1 MVNVN
6 KNIKPGVKVEPAAPK
21 RRPRNQELNS
31 SKKTLPDS
39 IRSRRRQKLNC
50 SRESVINQLVNEEQI
65 YTQEEA
71 EELIDSF
78 EEQTG
83 ATVVRLATMDEV
95 ENEDGEF
102 WATKDG
108 KTTLWCR
115 GNGFWYDSGSTDMNS
130 SKKTRMNSNN
140 EGSFDSSVNKDGLN
154 SSIDWSSGYDH
165 ESIRPAVT
173 ALVERY
179 LANTGASDALLKIGL
194 EEDAGFS
201 SEFNLGVYVYLKQDT
216 DETIQEGLLD
226 ELTQKLRR
234 VIMREYNWDAT
245 KEWIADNDY
254 KMSVQIAVGDCYDND
269 TEFGYEI
276 GYHSGIEVECP
287 VDFDSSRKKLNSN
300 VDSRFEKYFD
310 KVTDQQLA
318 DFYGIDVEEIIDVNK
333 DIENANYGKVVA
345 HYIPKSE
352 YAEVLV
358 DGDWESL
365 DILDDGTVGF
375 SLGEGGGKATR
386 FYGVDIDTI
395 EEKLAEAGLNS
406 SRTSKK
412 TRMNCSADTK
422 ITTESGNEI
431 SMGEIKVVQNPST
444 NELALFIPENDED
457 SIPEGFTVIGDVVA
471 AGGEEENS
479 EEAESEES
487 EELDSSKKLNSSK
500 RRSSKNLNSNRRRS
514 VKKKK

>member
-1 MVNVN
+1 MVNVD
-6 KNIKPGVKVEPAAPK
+6 KNIKPGVKAEPAAPK

-71 EELIDSF
+71 EELINSF

-83 ATVVRLATMDEV
+83 ATVVRLATVDEV
-95 ENEDGEF
+95 ENQDGEF

-115 GNGFWYDSGSTDMNS
+115 GNGFWYDSGTTDMNS
-130 SKKTRMNSNN
+130 SKKTRMNC
-140 EGSFDSSVNKDGLN
+140 SS
-154 SSIDWSSGYDH
+154 
-165 ESIRPAVT
+165 
-173 ALVERY
+173 
-179 LANTGASDALLKIGL
+179 
-194 EEDAGFS
+194 
-201 SEFNLGVYVYLKQDT
+201 
-216 DETIQEGLLD
+216 
-226 ELTQKLRR
+226 
-234 VIMREYNWDAT
+234 
-245 KEWIADNDY
+245 
-254 KMSVQIAVGDCYDND
+254 
-269 TEFGYEI
+269 
-276 GYHSGIEVECP
+276 
-287 VDFDSSRKKLNSN
+287 

-318 DFYGIDVEEIIDVNK
+318 DYYGIDVEEIIDVNK

-345 HYIPKSE
+345 HYIPKAE
-352 YAEVLV
+352 YAEVLI

-365 DILDDGTVGF
+365 DILDNGTVGF
-375 SLGEGGGKATR
+375 SLGEGGGRATR

-406 SRTSKK
+406 SISSSKK
-412 TRMNCSADTK
+412 TRMNCSEDTK

-431 SMGEIKVVQNPST
+431 SMSEIKVVQNPST
-444 NELALFIPENDED
+444 NELALFIPENEED
-457 SIPEGFTVIGDVVA
+457 AIPEGFTVIGDVVSV
-471 AGGEEENS
+471 GREESENS
-479 EEAESEES
+479 GEDESEES

-500 RRSSKNLNSNRRRS
+500 RRSSKNLNSNRRLPA
-514 VKKKK
+514 KKKK